1 MKKGCQIAKGKKSCR
16 QKNGGCQIAKRKK
29 SCRQKNGGCQT
40 AKSPKKKKN
49 RSADPRL
56 LPLLRFLPSRD
67 RNKGWCRALPGLV
80 VEARRHR
87 SCVAGL
93 VAVAAGCGG
102 EGVVSRRR
110 LGAAGFGRDAGRFGR
125 ECKLLE
131 GRLAIMNA
139 SCGGFLIY

>member
-1 MKKGCQIAKGKKSCR
+1 MSNSKRKKKSCR
-16 QKNGGCQIAKRKK
+16 QKNGGCQIAKGKKK

-40 AKSPKKKKN
+40 AKSPKKKKRN

-56 LPLLRFLPSRD
+56 LPSSSSSSSNARQK
-67 RNKGWCRALPGLV
+67 NGGCRALPGLV
-80 VEARRHR
+80 DGGRRRR

-93 VAVAAGCGG
+93 VAAAAGCGG

-125 ECKLLE
+125 EWKLLE
-131 GRLAIMNA
+131 GRLGVLNA
-139 SCGGFLIY
+139 SCGGFLI